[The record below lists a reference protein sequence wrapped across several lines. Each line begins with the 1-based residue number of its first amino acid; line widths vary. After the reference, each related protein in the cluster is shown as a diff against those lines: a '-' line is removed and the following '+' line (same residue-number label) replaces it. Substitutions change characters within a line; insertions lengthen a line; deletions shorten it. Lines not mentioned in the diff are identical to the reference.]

1 MLVEYH
7 HKFNSQFPEEFP
19 WHAVSQKS
27 ISEVAPLLVR
37 AIQDDLKSRHRLETP
52 GLRKAL
58 CLMASVSTLMD

>member
-1 MLVEYH
+1 MLVELH
-7 HKFNSQFPEEFP
+7 HKFDASFPEEFP

-27 ISEVAPLLVR
+27 ISEAAPLIIKE
-37 AIQDDLKSRHRLETP
+37 IQADLKSRHRLETP